1 MTLATAAPA
10 SDATPATSPG
20 TTAGGFSLVEL
31 LVAMTIIGL
40 GLGTVALLVV
50 PVLGAFDADPAA
62 ADAAQRGRAAMHALF
77 DDVQRAGSGFVAA
90 TADGPGAALPAVW
103 PDGLAIGPWMIGA
116 RPQVLS
122 AWHAP
127 RGAAHGVLRADVAAG
142 AMVLP
147 LARAAFCSAAT
158 PTCGF
163 QADDEVVVYGPHGRV
178 AAATIRQVLAPLDLE
193 LTAPLAEAWAA
204 GAVVSAV
211 RARTY
216 DLRPDPTTG
225 LAQITR
231 RLGAGPATPVV
242 DFVTRFEVTWWLDA
256 GTPRVI
262 VAPPAV
268 EEDASLGPAP
278 PPAGTAG
285 HPDWPLGENCAFL
298 RDGSGA
304 ARWRGAGGAATRQPA
319 PLAAFSDGPWCPSAA
334 AAVRWDADL
343 ARVVEVHVELGIAAA
358 ANELRLG
365 PRRPGARLVPDLQ
378 LKAVLV
384 PGRRNGSA

>member
-1 MTLATAAPA
+1 MPALGSHAPSPRAAPR
-10 SDATPATSPG
+10 
-20 TTAGGFSLVEL
+20 GFSLVEL
-31 LVAMTIIGL
+31 LVAMTIVAIAI
-40 GLGTVALLVV
+40 GTVALLVV

-62 ADAAQRGRAAMHALF
+62 ADAAQRGRAVMHAMF
-77 DDVQRAGSGFVAA
+77 DDVQRAGSGFIAA
-90 TADGPGAALPAVW
+90 TAEGPGAALPAVW
-103 PDGLAIGPWMIGA
+103 PDGLAVGAWMIGA

-127 RGAAHGVLRADVAAG
+127 RGAAHGVLRTGIPAG

-163 QADDEVVVYGPHGRV
+163 QADDEVVVYGPHGRI
-178 AAATIRQVLAPLDLE
+178 AAATVRQVLAPLDLE
-193 LTAPLAEAWAA
+193 LTAPLAEAWDA

-211 RARTY
+211 RAATY
-216 DLRPDPTTG
+216 DLRPDASTG
-225 LAQITR
+225 LSQITR

-256 GTPRVI
+256 GTPRVV

-268 EEDASLGPAP
+268 EEDASVGPAP
-278 PPAGTAG
+278 PSAAAAGLAAWPA
-285 HPDWPLGENCAFL
+285 GENCAFL

-304 ARWRGAGGAATRQPA
+304 AVWRGAAGAAARQPA
-319 PLAAFSDGPWCPSAA
+319 PLAAFSDGPWCPSAG

-343 ARVVEVHVELGIAAA
+343 ARVAEVHVEVGIAAA
-358 ANELRLG
+358 ANELRIG
-365 PRRPGARLVPDLQ
+365 PRRPGARLVPDLR
-378 LKAVLV
+378 LEAVLV
-384 PGRRNGSA
+384 PGRRNGGA